1 MAIETIMVVDDSE
14 TDRFLLTE
22 MLEAAGYKVIPVSS
36 GEECLAKVEESPP
49 DLVLMDVIMPGLN
62 GFQTTRALSRNPDT
76 AHIPVIVC
84 TGKEQATDRMWAM
97 RQGAKDS
104 VIKPVDSEDL
114 LNKIKGL
121 EANG

>member
-22 MLEAAGYKVIPVSS
+22 MLESAGYKVITANS
-36 GEECLAKVEESPP
+36 GEECLTKVEETPP
-49 DLVLMDVIMPGLN
+49 DMVLMDVIMPGLN
-62 GFQTTRALSRNPDT
+62 GFQTTRALSKNPQT

-84 TGKEQATDRMWAM
+84 TGKEQATDRMWAL

-104 VIKPVDSEDL
+104 VIKPVVAEDL
-114 LNKIKGL
+114 LNKIKELG
-121 EANG
+121 

>member
-22 MLEAAGYKVIPVSS
+22 MLQSAGFKVIAVSS

-62 GFQTTRALSRNPDT
+62 GFQTTRALSKNPQT
-76 AHIPVIVC
+76 SHIPVIVC
-84 TGKEQATDRMWAM
+84 TGKEQATDRMWAL

-104 VIKPVDSEDL
+104 IVKPVKAEDL
-114 LNKIKGL
+114 LNKIKELG
-121 EANG
+121 